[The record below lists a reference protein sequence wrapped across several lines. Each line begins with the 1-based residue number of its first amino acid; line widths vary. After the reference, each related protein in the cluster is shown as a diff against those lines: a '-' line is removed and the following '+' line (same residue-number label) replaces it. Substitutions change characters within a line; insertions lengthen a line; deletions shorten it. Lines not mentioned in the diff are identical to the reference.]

1 MLNLSN
7 LIEEHEYDLSSEELQ
22 IFQKFIDEIETLETT
37 TKSLTKGIN
46 IKKQVKLPLYEISQI
61 IVFLAVNSFDSTIQ
75 NKCVELASALRDLR
89 KSLLKWRNKTP
100 LHTIFGEMTQVIGDL
115 WDCKYLISLIYLPI
129 LDTKYHKLSSLV
141 VF

>member
-46 IKKQVKLPLYEISQI
+46 IKKQVNFHSTKFRKL
-61 IVFLAVNSFDSTIQ
+61 
-75 NKCVELASALRDLR
+75 
-89 KSLLKWRNKTP
+89 
-100 LHTIFGEMTQVIGDL
+100 
-115 WDCKYLISLIYLPI
+115 
-129 LDTKYHKLSSLV
+129 
-141 VF
+141 